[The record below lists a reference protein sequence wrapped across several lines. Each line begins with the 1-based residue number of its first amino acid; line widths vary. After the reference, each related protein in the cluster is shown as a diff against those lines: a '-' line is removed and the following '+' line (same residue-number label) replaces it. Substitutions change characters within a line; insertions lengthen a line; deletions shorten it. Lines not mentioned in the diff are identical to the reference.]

1 MSRLRGIP
9 SIISPEL
16 IYTLARMGHG
26 DEIVFADS
34 NFPSFSTCKSGPE
47 LIDASGHP
55 IPELLKAILPL
66 FPLDCHVF
74 NPAIV
79 MGLVNSD
86 KKKGIQ
92 VEIWNKYVDILESF
106 ETDRSITLLEIERFE
121 FYERSKRAFAVVA
134 TSETAL
140 YGNIILKKGVIS

>member
-1 MSRLRGIP
+1 MKLSLPTPI
-9 SIISPEL
+9 
-16 IYTLARMGHG
+16 
-26 DEIVFADS
+26 
-34 NFPSFSTCKSGPE
+34 FPLFQRVSQVQK

-86 KKKGIQ
+86 KEKG
-92 VEIWNKYVDILESF
+92 
-106 ETDRSITLLEIERFE
+106 ITLLEIEKFE